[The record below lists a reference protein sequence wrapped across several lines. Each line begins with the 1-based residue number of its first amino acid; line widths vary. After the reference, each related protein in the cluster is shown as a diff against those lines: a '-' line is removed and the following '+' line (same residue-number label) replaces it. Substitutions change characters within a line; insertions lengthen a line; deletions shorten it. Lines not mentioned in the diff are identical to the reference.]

1 MLLPDIRQEQL
12 SPRLEQIRLQLQAA
26 SVPGYSRIRM
36 SASIG
41 GVWIDDENVDDAVQH
56 AERLILN
63 GHQKRKNRGTRG
75 PARRPPAPPPPP
87 GGGGRSWGAPG

>member
-26 SVPGYSRIRM
+26 QRAGYSRIRM

-41 GVWIDDENVDDAVQH
+41 GVWSTTKMWTMRAARDD
-56 AERLILN
+56 
-63 GHQKRKNRGTRG
+63 
-75 PARRPPAPPPPP
+75 
-87 GGGGRSWGAPG
+87 